1 MELDV
6 EGVAKVKAT
15 LPERPEAKKARFMA
29 DCDLDAYDAGVLV
42 EERATAEYFEAMAE
56 GRDAKACANWV
67 MGDLFAAL
75 NKAGL
80 GIADAPVTAAA
91 LGALIDLIDDGT
103 ISRRIAKEV
112 FETMWRTG
120 SAAAAIVAEKG
131 LEQISDSGAIEAEI
145 DKVIKANPGQVAE
158 FKGGNEKVI
167 GWFVGQIMK
176 ATEGKANP
184 KTVNEIL
191 RKKLSG

>member
-1 MELDV
+1 MGL
-6 EGVAKVKAT
+6 A
-15 LPERPEAKKARFMA
+15 ERE
-29 DCDLDAYDAGVLV
+29 
-42 EERATAEYFEAMAE
+42 TAEYFEAVAE

-67 MGDLFAAL
+67 RGDLFAAL

-80 GIADAPVTAAA
+80 GINDAPVSAAS
-91 LGALIDLIDDGT
+91 LGVLIDLIEDGT

-120 SAAAAIVAEKG
+120 KDAAAIVAEKG
-131 LEQISDSGAIEAEI
+131 LEQISDSGAIAAEI
-145 DKVIKANPGQVAE
+145 DKVIAANPGQVAE